1 MSYDMLSETKGDTT
15 MAAQFITRDEY
26 NSGNDQ
32 LFLRMNT
39 LMNAQMDIMRTE
51 MRANTTMILHRFS
64 EVDTNIAEIRSF
76 QVAMMSTFQAVTA
89 DIAKQIGALTDIVR
103 EQGEQIRE
111 GFAAQAERHNELMVR
126 VERLE
131 RNSNPP
137 AAEH

>member
-1 MSYDMLSETKGDTT
+1 